1 MKAINRV
8 IVEPDL
14 TDKEIDKKTGLHVVG
29 EEGSEYNQL
38 AERGTMVEC
47 PSGNIPEGAEVLFH
61 YHAWGENASSEPYA
75 NYFEHEGKKLISFPE
90 QYIRMY
96 IDETGEHPI
105 DCIFIEHKKEEEGFG
120 AFKEE
125 ITVEGVGIVTH
136 SSSEE
141 YAVGDEVSF
150 FKNADFEIQTGGDK
164 LYYIQYPNLIYRKN
178 GELVN
183 DWNKV
188 KEYTDYV
195 NVNGLLMKQTP
206 LPKANVAVKRVN
218 YDKVKAYKEFTKL
231 TDSELMRRYEKE
243 IVYTERVPQPLWIE
257 IEEGELAGSLVLMNK
272 AERQKEG
279 YIRKGSLDLIIPDWK
294 QE

>member
-8 IVEPDL
+8 IVEPYID
-14 TDKEIDKKTGLHVVG
+14 DKFIDESGLFVMP

-38 AERGTMVEC
+38 AERGTMVQC

-75 NYFEHEGKKLISFPE
+75 NYFEYEGRKLLSFPE

-150 FKNADFEIQTGGDK
+150 FKNSDFEIQKGGDK

-183 DWNKV
+183 GWNKV
-188 KEYTDYV
+188 KEYKDYV

-206 LPKANVAVKRVN
+206 LPKANVSVKRVN

-257 IEEGELAGSLVLMNK
+257 IEEGELAGSLVLMNR

-279 YIRKGSLDLIIPDWK
+279 YIRKGSLDLIIQDWK

>member
-8 IVEPDL
+8 IVEPYID
-14 TDKEIDKKTGLHVVG
+14 DKFIDESGLFVMP

-38 AERGTMVEC
+38 AERGTMVQC

-75 NYFEHEGKKLISFPE
+75 NYFEYEGRKLLSFPE

-125 ITVEGVGIVTH
+125 KTVEGVGIVTH

-150 FKNADFEIQTGGDK
+150 FKNADFEIQKGGDK

-183 DWNKV
+183 GWNKV
-188 KEYTDYV
+188 KEYKDYV

-206 LPKANVAVKRVN
+206 LPKANVSVKRVN

-257 IEEGELAGSLVLMNK
+257 IEEGELAGSLVLMNR

-279 YIRKGSLDLIIPDWK
+279 YIRKGSLDLIIQDWK

>member
-8 IVEPDL
+8 IVEPYID
-14 TDKEIDKKTGLHVVG
+14 DKFIDESGLFVMP

-38 AERGTMVEC
+38 AERGTMVQC

-75 NYFEHEGKKLISFPE
+75 NYFEYEGRKLLSFPE

-183 DWNKV
+183 GWNKV
-188 KEYTDYV
+188 KEYRDYV

-206 LPKANVAVKRVN
+206 LPKANVSVKRVN

-257 IEEGELAGSLVLMNK
+257 IEEGELAGSLVLMNR

-279 YIRKGSLDLIIPDWK
+279 YIRKGSLDLIIQDWK